1 MKNVSECQKVARP
14 PITAEPD
21 VLGGEPVFA
30 GTRVPVKTL
39 FEHLE
44 ANCTLDEFLEW
55 FPTASREAAVEVL
68 MAAHELTIQK
78 HIDLVQTALDRLQPG
93 EFLELAIPKKL
104 AN

>member
-1 MKNVSECQKVARP
+1 MSKFVERKRVARLP
-14 PITAEPD
+14 VTVDAA

-55 FPTASREAAVEVL
+55 FPTVKREAAVEVL
-68 MAAHELTIQK
+68 MAAHKLTIEK
-78 HIDLVQTALDRLQPG
+78 ARR
-93 EFLELAIPKKL
+93 
-104 AN
+104 

>member
-1 MKNVSECQKVARP
+1 MKTAKRNRSENSFIEIDP
-14 PITAEPD
+14 E

-55 FPTASREAAVEVL
+55 FPTVSREAAAAVL
-68 MAAHELTIQK
+68 MAAHRLTIEK
-78 HIDLVQTALDRLQPG
+78 ARH
-93 EFLELAIPKKL
+93 
-104 AN
+104 

>member
-1 MKNVSECQKVARP
+1 MSKCVERKRVARLSV
-14 PITAEPD
+14 TVDAG

-55 FPTASREAAVEVL
+55 FPTVSRAAAVEVF
-68 MAAHELTIQK
+68 MAAHELTIEQ
-78 HIDLVQTALDRLQPG
+78 ARR
-93 EFLELAIPKKL
+93 
-104 AN
+104 

>member
-1 MKNVSECQKVARP
+1 MSRFAERKRVARLP
-14 PITAEPD
+14 VTVDAG

-55 FPTASREAAVEVL
+55 FPTVSREAVEVL
-68 MAAHELTIQK
+68 MAAHKLTIEQ
-78 HIDLVQTALDRLQPG
+78 ARR
-93 EFLELAIPKKL
+93 
-104 AN
+104 

>member
-1 MKNVSECQKVARP
+1 MSKFVERKGVARLP
-14 PITAEPD
+14 VTVDAG

-55 FPTASREAAVEVL
+55 FPTVKREAAVEVL
-68 MAAHELTIQK
+68 MASHKLTIEK
-78 HIDLVQTALDRLQPG
+78 ARR
-93 EFLELAIPKKL
+93 
-104 AN
+104 

>member
-1 MKNVSECQKVARP
+1 MTRLPVTVDA
-14 PITAEPD
+14 D

-55 FPTASREAAVEVL
+55 FPTVGREAAVEVL
-68 MAAHELTIQK
+68 MAAHKLTIEN
-78 HIDLVQTALDRLQPG
+78 ARR
-93 EFLELAIPKKL
+93 
-104 AN
+104 